1 MSVFADSSALVKRYA
16 KEEGQNLVRQIPVLV
31 ISHLARVEVPSAFW
45 RKQRMGQLSNR
56 EAAVLVSLF
65 ENDYYDTEDKAPF
78 VVLGVTPVVLEA
90 AARLTRRHELRAFD
104 AIQLASAK
112 LAAEGDPEIT
122 EFAVWDK
129 RLREAAAA
137 EGFTLIP
144 A

>member
-56 EAAVLVSLF
+56 QAAVLVSLF

-78 VVLGVTPVVLEA
+78 LSLIHI
-90 AARLTRRHELRAFD
+90 RDRACFGQACGRGGSRD
-104 AIQLASAK
+104 H
-112 LAAEGDPEIT
+112 
-122 EFAVWDK
+122 
-129 RLREAAAA
+129 
-137 EGFTLIP
+137 
-144 A
+144 